1 MRYDVIKPAR
11 KRAVTTTRKK
21 VLKYELR
28 LKGLNSPSGTIS
40 LRALQAISNVLLE
53 AAERGLRLAIEG
65 NSVRPGRLPQ
75 WLSNSLELKCTGIRK
90 GSTVLTIEAP
100 LLGVTAKDEIRQ
112 QDLWYVVPKPE
123 DTAFTLLSRSVHD
136 TTAEELD
143 SDTYDRGV
151 LDSLL
156 QFKPILR
163 GYADGIELRCKT
175 RPRENFQIREPELE
189 KIQRLKAK
197 IPEPRAYVIS
207 GYLDAIE
214 HSKRR
219 FHLVLSSGES
229 IVGTIDSQFL
239 SVEDMRQ
246 YWGKKATIKGIVHFR
261 PSGKPRL
268 IEAQVIKS
276 MEDGEEVFG
285 NLPQVQTEAAFL
297 KETTETVVP
306 TGWLKEVW
314 GKWPG
319 DEPIEKLLATLKE
332 NNAI

>member
-1 MRYDVIKPAR
+1 MVTAR
-11 KRAVTTTRKK
+11 KKS
-21 VLKYELR
+21 LKYELR

-40 LRALQAISNVLLE
+40 LKALQDLSNVLLE

-75 WLSNSLELKCTGIRK
+75 WLSNSLDVRCTGLRK
-90 GSTVLTIEAP
+90 GSTVLSIEAP
-100 LLGVTAKDEIRQ
+100 FLGVTAKDEIRQ
-112 QDLWYVVPKPE
+112 QDIWYVVPKPE

-136 TTAEELD
+136 TTAEILD
-143 SDTYDRGV
+143 SDTYDRGI

-156 QFKPILR
+156 QFKPFLK
-163 GYADGIELRCKT
+163 GYADRIELRCKT
-175 RPRENFQIREPELE
+175 RGREDFQIGDPELE

-207 GYLDAIE
+207 GYLDSIE

-219 FHLVLSSGES
+219 FHLVMSSGES
-229 IVGTIDSQFL
+229 ILGTIDSQFL
-239 SVEDMRQ
+239 SVEDMRK

-297 KETTETVVP
+297 KDTKEVAVQ

-319 DEPIEKLLATLKE
+319 DEPIESLLAALKE
-332 NNAI
+332 TNAA

>member
-1 MRYDVIKPAR
+1 MATSR
-11 KRAVTTTRKK
+11 KRKS
-21 VLKYELR
+21 LKYQLR
-28 LKGLNSPSGTIS
+28 LKGLDTPSGTIP
-40 LRALQAISNVLLE
+40 LKALEQLSTLVLE

-65 NSVRPGRLPQ
+65 NSVRPGRLPR
-75 WLSNSLELKCTGIRK
+75 WLSSSLNLTCTGLRK
-90 GSTVLTIEAP
+90 GSTVLSIEAP
-100 LLGVTAKDEIRQ
+100 FLGVTANDEIQQ
-112 QDLWYVVPKPE
+112 QDLWYIVPRPE

-136 TTAEELD
+136 TTAEVLD
-143 SDTYDRGV
+143 SDTYDRGI

-156 QFKPILR
+156 QFKPFLK
-163 GYADGIELRCKT
+163 GYADRIELLCKS
-175 RPRENFQIREPELE
+175 RPDERFQIGEPELE

-219 FHLVLSSGES
+219 FRLVLSSGES
-229 IVGTIDSQFL
+229 IPGTIDPQFL

-268 IEAQVIKS
+268 IEAQVIKI
-276 MEDGEEVFG
+276 MDEGEEVFD
-285 NLPQVQTEAAFL
+285 NIPHVQTDAAFL
-297 KETTETVVP
+297 KETKEAAVQ
-306 TGWLKEVW
+306 TGWLKEIW

-319 DEPIEKLLATLKE
+319 DEPIETLLAALKE
-332 NNAI
+332 TNIA

>member
-1 MRYDVIKPAR
+1 LATSKKR
-11 KRAVTTTRKK
+11 KS
-21 VLKYELR
+21 LKYQLR
-28 LKGLNSPSGTIS
+28 LKGLDTPSGTIP
-40 LRALQAISNVLLE
+40 LKALEQLSNLLLE

-65 NSVRPGRLPQ
+65 NSVRPGRLPH
-75 WLSNSLELKCTGIRK
+75 WLSKSLNLTCTGLRK
-90 GSTVLTIEAP
+90 GSTVLSIEAP
-100 LLGVTAKDEIRQ
+100 FLGVTAKDEIEQ
-112 QDLWYVVPKPE
+112 QDLWYFVPQPE
-123 DTAFTLLSRSVHD
+123 DTAFTLLSRSIHD
-136 TTAEELD
+136 TTAEVLD
-143 SDTYDRGV
+143 SDTYDRGI

-156 QFKPILR
+156 QFKPFLK
-163 GYADGIELRCKT
+163 GYADKIELRCKS
-175 RPRENFQIREPELE
+175 RHGEQFQIGEVELE

-229 IVGTIDSQFL
+229 ILGTIDPQYL

-268 IEAQVIKS
+268 VEAQVIKI
-276 MEDGEEVFG
+276 MDEGEEVFD
-285 NLPQVQTEAAFL
+285 NIPQVQTEAAFL
-297 KETTETVVP
+297 KETKEAALQ
-306 TGWLKEVW
+306 TGWLKEIW

-319 DEPIEKLLATLKE
+319 DEPIETLLAALKE
-332 NNAI
+332 TNTT